1 MDLNELD
8 EAVNQN
14 KKHNDVSNADVLAAL
29 VLIQSQLRTI
39 EKLIIE
45 NDKTDQKSIVDIKAT
60 LATHDKNISAIPVL
74 TANIISEKVNN
85 VAAEINSST
94 DNIATAAKALN
105 ESNTAFKTFLQA
117 WVGSMV
123 ICLIVVIGLL
133 IWWR

>member
-29 VLIQSQLRTI
+29 VLIQGQLRII
-39 EKLIIE
+39 EKIIIE

-74 TANIISEKVNN
+74 TANIISAKVND
-85 VAAEINSST
+85 VAAEINNST
-94 DNIATAAKALN
+94 DNITVAAKALN
-105 ESNTAFKTFLQA
+105 ESNATFKTLIYG
-117 WVGSMV
+117 WCTSM
-123 ICLIVVIGLL
+123 LL
-133 IWWR
+133 ALCIIIYLVW

>member
-29 VLIQSQLRTI
+29 VLIQGQLRTI
-39 EKLIIE
+39 EKIIIE

-74 TANIISEKVNN
+74 TANIISAKVND
-85 VAAEINSST
+85 VAAEINNST
-94 DNIATAAKALN
+94 DNITVAAKALN
-105 ESNTAFKTFLQA
+105 ESNATFKTLIFG
-117 WVGSMV
+117 WCTSM
-123 ICLIVVIGLL
+123 LL
-133 IWWR
+133 ALCIIIYLVW

>member
-14 KKHNDVSNADVLAAL
+14 EKHNEVSNADVLASL
-29 VLIQSQLRTI
+29 VLIQSQIRKI
-39 EKLIIE
+39 EKLVAE
-45 NDKTDQKSIVDIKAT
+45 NQTINQKSIADIKAT
-60 LATHDKNISAIPVL
+60 LATNDKNISAIPVL

-123 ICLIVVIGLL
+123 ICLIVVIGLI

>member
-29 VLIQSQLRTI
+29 VLIQGQLRTI
-39 EKLIIE
+39 EKIIIE

-74 TANIISEKVNN
+74 TANIISAKVND
-85 VAAEINSST
+85 VAAEINNST
-94 DNIATAAKALN
+94 DNITVAAKALN
-105 ESNTAFKTFLQA
+105 ESNATFKTLIYG
-117 WVGSMV
+117 WCTSM
-123 ICLIVVIGLL
+123 LL
-133 IWWR
+133 ALCIIIYLVW

>member
-29 VLIQSQLRTI
+29 VLIQGQLRTI
-39 EKLIIE
+39 EKIIIE

-74 TANIISEKVNN
+74 TANIISAKVND
-85 VAAEINSST
+85 VAADINNST
-94 DNIATAAKALN
+94 DNITVAAKALN
-105 ESNTAFKTFLQA
+105 ESNATFKTLIYG
-117 WVGSMV
+117 WCTSM
-123 ICLIVVIGLL
+123 LL
-133 IWWR
+133 ALCIIIYLVW

>member
-29 VLIQSQLRTI
+29 VLIQGQLRTI
-39 EKLIIE
+39 EKIIIE

-74 TANIISEKVNN
+74 TANIISAKVND
-85 VAAEINSST
+85 VAADINNST
-94 DNIATAAKALN
+94 NNITVAAKALN
-105 ESNTAFKTFLQA
+105 ESNATFKTLIYG
-117 WVGSMV
+117 WCTSM
-123 ICLIVVIGLL
+123 LL
-133 IWWR
+133 ALCIIIYLVW

>member
-85 VAAEINSST
+85 VAADINSST
-94 DNIATAAKALN
+94 NNIASAAKALN
-105 ESNTAFKTFLQA
+105 ESNSAFRSLIYA
-117 WVGSMV
+117 W
-123 ICLIVVIGLL
+123 IATIVVAFAIILYIVL
-133 IWWR
+133 

>member
-29 VLIQSQLRTI
+29 VLIQGQLRTI
-39 EKLIIE
+39 EKIIIE

-74 TANIISEKVNN
+74 TANIISAKVND
-85 VAAEINSST
+85 VAADINNST
-94 DNIATAAKALN
+94 DNITVAAKALN
-105 ESNTAFKTFLQA
+105 ESNATFRTLIYG
-117 WVGSMV
+117 WCTSM
-123 ICLIVVIGLL
+123 LL
-133 IWWR
+133 ALCIIIYLVW